1 MSIDSYIDNRR
12 IQFIYRIINEPIESW
27 NAIGKYWWFPP
38 FEHIVKNLSMLGL
51 IFDKTMDI
59 IYLFK
64 FKDEIFEHLQ
74 TKKVSLNFK
83 SSLLNQ

>member
-1 MSIDSYIDNRR
+1 
-12 IQFIYRIINEPIESW
+12 
-27 NAIGKYWWFPP
+27 
-38 FEHIVKNLSMLGL
+38 MLGL

-83 SSLLNQ
+83 SSLLNQYFPIAFQLSNVSLII